1 MIDESLN
8 ATEQLQAKMAQVR
21 KNAFIHAKL
30 SVSCIEKMTTCIERE
45 GTKSCSWWWNKTC
58 NNPAVTQ
65 DIKKQCGGNLLRK

>member
-30 SVSCIEKMTTCIERE
+30 SVSCIEK
-45 GTKSCSWWWNKTC
+45 K
-58 NNPAVTQ
+58 
-65 DIKKQCGGNLLRK
+65 GNMKD

>member
-30 SVSCIEKMTTCIERE
+30 SVSCIEKKGNMKDCNDCQSYRICRE
-45 GTKSCSWWWNKTC
+45 VLDFI
-58 NNPAVTQ
+58 A
-65 DIKKQCGGNLLRK
+65 IKV